1 MGQKVNPIGFRL
13 GISREFESRWY
24 AEKEFADLLYEDYQ
38 IRKLI
43 KGSSENGGVS
53 RIEIERT
60 ADRVRVGIHTARPG
74 IIIGRGGKGIEAL
87 RARVQE
93 LVGPRVQLNVIEIR
107 HPELDAQLVA
117 EGVAQQL
124 ARRVSPRRAM
134 RQAVMRT
141 MRAGAKGVRVMCAGR
156 LGGSEMARREDHK
169 DGSVPLH
176 TLRADIDYGFAEAP
190 TTYGHIGV
198 KAWIYR
204 GEVVAGEEPRE
215 RRRVRPRPPD
225 RGAGTRRPERRPRT
239 GRIVRRG
246 RDKAAEEPKESAQ
259 SAEPEAAA
267 DAVKAA
273 QPDEPKAEP
282 KETVSGET
290 SEGKEGGA
298 SKQPSA
304 DTAASGPS
312 QKEPGREGSGEG
324 AE

>member
-13 GISREFESRWY
+13 GISRGFDSRWY
-24 AEKEFADLLYEDYQ
+24 AERDFADLLYEDYR

-43 KGSSENGGVS
+43 KGSSETGGVS

-93 LVGPRVQLNVIEIR
+93 IVGPKVQLNVMEIR

-117 EGVAQQL
+117 ESVAQQL
-124 ARRVSPRRAM
+124 ERRVSPRRAM

-176 TLRADIDYGFAEAP
+176 TLRADVDYGFAEAP

-204 GEVVAGEEPRE
+204 GDVVAGEEPKE
-215 RRRVRPRPPD
+215 RLPARPRASE
-225 RGAGTRRPERRPRT
+225 RGGAPRRTERRPRT
-239 GRIVRRG
+239 GRIIRRG
-246 RDKAAEEPKESAQ
+246 RDKAAAEPKAKTPSAEAQPKHEAAEPAADDKGPQAGKAPEAPREVPEQGAPPSEPAEKPKEAEAGSAPAKESA
-259 SAEPEAAA
+259 E
-267 DAVKAA
+267 
-273 QPDEPKAEP
+273 
-282 KETVSGET
+282 
-290 SEGKEGGA
+290 
-298 SKQPSA
+298 
-304 DTAASGPS
+304 
-312 QKEPGREGSGEG
+312 
-324 AE
+324 